1 MIEKPL
7 EIQPFIPIYQNDT
20 DLDKPIEIEKEAI
33 QQQIQ
38 APQSS
43 QREEV
48 AIMQALVAQ
57 LTRKQLYD
65 EIWDI
70 SASGVAKK
78 YDIPIRSY

>member
-1 MIEKPL
+1 
-7 EIQPFIPIYQNDT
+7 
-20 DLDKPIEIEKEAI
+20 
-33 QQQIQ
+33 
-38 APQSS
+38 
-43 QREEV
+43 
-48 AIMQALVAQ
+48 MQALVAQ